1 MAQMDLTWK
10 KLAIEKTRLYR
21 TIICEILLTFFIHM
35 VIFIQL
41 SFQFHFILRLLM
53 LKMKDEL

>member
-1 MAQMDLTWK
+1 MARMDLTWK
-10 KLAIEKTRLYR
+10 KMAIEKTRLYR
-21 TIICEILLTFFIHM
+21 TIICEILLTFFIYM